1 MYKHSCF
8 PSLSWR
14 AQSWLWIAL
23 YHWEVLFHSF
33 LLSETMKK
41 SQGVIVHVCFIAGNS
56 LPQPVVSTECVALN
70 DFELF

>member
-1 MYKHSCF
+1 M
-8 PSLSWR
+8 
-14 AQSWLWIAL
+14 IAL

-41 SQGVIVHVCFIAGNS
+41 SLGVIVHVCFIAGNS